1 MKILLTGAA
10 GFLGRA
16 CTTVLRNAGHDVVT
30 TDRHGDVQFRGDL
43 AEAEFTKKLPSVE
56 AVVHAAAVQYV
67 SGDLPVWN
75 RRLFFDRN
83 NVTATRLLAERYSG
97 KAVHFVNVGTSMM
110 YRQCGAPS
118 YSPSSPMQGQGVYS
132 ESKLAAQRSVS
143 ALFDDWATVV
153 PCIIGGPGREGLFR
167 GFVRSIQRGGFV
179 AFPGQGN
186 VPTHMVHVGDVA
198 ALVELVT
205 RVRATGFFNAGA
217 PSPLSISQWI
227 GEIASEL
234 GVRSIRMLRVPLGPV
249 HLLSALTGY
258 RLLAREQ
265 LLMLAQPHVLDV
277 SRSLKLGWAPTRTN
291 AQIIREIARH
301 IAASPEGH
309 WRRGRDSNPR

>member
-10 GFLGRA
+10 GFLGGA
-16 CTTVLRNAGHDVVT
+16 CTTVLRTAGHDVVT
-30 TDRHGDVQFRGDL
+30 TDRHGAVHIQGDL
-43 AEAEFTKKLPSVE
+43 AEAEFARKLPPVE
-56 AVVHAAAVQYV
+56 VVVHAAAVQYV
-67 SGDLPVWN
+67 SRDLPLWN

-110 YRQCGAPS
+110 YRQCGAAS
-118 YSPSSPMQGQGVYS
+118 YSPDSPMQGQGVYS
-132 ESKLAAQRSVS
+132 ESKLAAQRSVA
-143 ALFDDWATVV
+143 ALFKDWATVV

-167 GFVRSIQRGGFV
+167 GFVRSIQRGAFV
-179 AFPGQGN
+179 AFPGSGN
-186 VPTHMVHVGDVA
+186 VPTHMVHVEDTATLIERV
-198 ALVELVT
+198 V
-205 RVRATGFFNAGA
+205 RVRATGLFNAGA
-217 PSPLSISQWI
+217 PSPLSISKWI

-234 GVRSIRMLRVPLGPV
+234 GVRSIRILRVPLAPI

-291 AQIIREIARH
+291 AQIIRETARH
-301 IAASPEGH
+301 IADSP
-309 WRRGRDSNPR
+309 D

>member
-1 MKILLTGAA
+1 
-10 GFLGRA
+10 
-16 CTTVLRNAGHDVVT
+16 
-30 TDRHGDVQFRGDL
+30 
-43 AEAEFTKKLPSVE
+43 VE

-67 SGDLPVWN
+67 SGDLPLWN
-75 RRLFFDRN
+75 RRLFFARN
-83 NVTATRLLAERYSG
+83 NVTAARLLAERYSG

-132 ESKLAAQRSVS
+132 ESKLAAQRSVA
-143 ALFDDWATVV
+143 ALLDDWATVV
-153 PCIIGGPGREGLFR
+153 PCIIGGPGRE
-167 GFVRSIQRGGFV
+167 V

-186 VPTHMVHVGDVA
+186 VPTHMVHVEDTA
-198 ALVELVT
+198 ALIERVV
-205 RVRATGFFNAGA
+205 RVRATGLFNAGA

-234 GVRSIRMLRVPLGPV
+234 GVRSIRILRVPLAPI

-291 AQIIREIARH
+291 AQIIRETARH
-301 IAASPEGH
+301 IADSP
-309 WRRGRDSNPR
+309 D

>member
-16 CTTVLRNAGHDVVT
+16 CTTVLQNAGHEVVS
-30 TDRHGDVQFRGDL
+30 TDRHGSVQIQGDL
-43 AEAEFTKKLPSVE
+43 ADAEFTRRLPPAEV
-56 AVVHAAAVQYV
+56 VVHAAAVQYV
-67 SGDLPVWN
+67 SGDLPFWN
-75 RRLFFDRN
+75 RQLFFDRN
-83 NVTATRLLAERYSG
+83 NVRATRLLAERYSG
-97 KAVHFVNVGTSMM
+97 QGTHFVNVGSSMM
-110 YRQCGAPS
+110 YRQCGALS

-132 ESKLAAQRSVS
+132 ESKLAAQRSVA
-143 ALFDDWATVV
+143 ALFRDWATVV

-179 AFPGQGN
+179 AFPGRGN
-186 VPTHMVHVGDVA
+186 VPTHLVHVDDVA

-217 PSPLSISQWI
+217 PSPLSISQWTL
-227 GEIASEL
+227 EIASEL
-234 GVRSIRMLRVPLGPV
+234 GVDSIRMLRIPLGPV

-277 SRSLKLGWAPTRTN
+277 SRSLELGWAPTRTN
-291 AQIIREIARH
+291 ARIIREIARY
-301 IAASPEGH
+301 IADSSDTPVTAEGP
-309 WRRGRDSNPR
+309 RD

>member
-30 TDRHGDVQFRGDL
+30 TDRHGAVHIQGDL
-43 AEAEFTKKLPSVE
+43 AEAEFTRKLPPVE
-56 AVVHAAAVQYV
+56 VVVHAAAVQYV
-67 SGDLPVWN
+67 SGDLPLWN
-75 RRLFFDRN
+75 RRLFFARN
-83 NVTATRLLAERYSG
+83 NVTAARLLAERYSG

-132 ESKLAAQRSVS
+132 ESKLAAQRSVA
-143 ALFDDWATVV
+143 ALLDDWATVV

-167 GFVRSIQRGGFV
+167 GFVRSIQRGGLV

-186 VPTHMVHVGDVA
+186 VPTHMVHVEDTA
-198 ALVELVT
+198 ALIERVV
-205 RVRATGFFNAGA
+205 RVRATGLFNAGA

-234 GVRSIRMLRVPLGPV
+234 GVRSIRILRVPLAPI

-291 AQIIREIARH
+291 AQIIRETARH
-301 IAASPEGH
+301 IADSP
-309 WRRGRDSNPR
+309 D